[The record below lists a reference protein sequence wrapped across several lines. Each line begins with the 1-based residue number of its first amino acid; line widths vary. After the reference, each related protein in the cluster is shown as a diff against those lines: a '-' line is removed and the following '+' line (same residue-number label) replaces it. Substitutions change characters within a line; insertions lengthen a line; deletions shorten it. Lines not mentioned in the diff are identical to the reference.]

1 MEILA
6 SAALKF
12 YRRVLVLTKKINL
25 IVNLVVEDLWCEDE
39 NTESRT
45 ADSLER
51 DDGLLNDLSEKT

>member
-45 ADSLER
+45 ADSLEG